1 MEGGLGLQ
9 VSVKWQGEVLHCA
22 VAGEIDLHSA
32 SELRARLDEGL
43 ARSPSEIRLDLSA
56 TTFLDSSGLG
66 VILGRYRRLR
76 EKGGQLS
83 IEGAG
88 GTVRSVLELS
98 GLDQIIQI
106 G

>member
-1 MEGGLGLQ
+1 MD
-9 VSVKWQGEVLHCA
+9 VAVKWQGEVLTCA

-32 SELRARLDEGL
+32 PELRQRLEEGL
-43 ARSPSEIRLDLSA
+43 ARRPAEIRLDLSA

-76 EKGGQLS
+76 EQGGQLS

-98 GLDQIIQI
+98 GLDKIMPIR
-106 G
+106 